1 MATKEEVIEKYKTT
15 YKERLLQ
22 LHTVLSGRMS
32 EEIRKKSFSE
42 KSNQTGIITNVYTST
57 NFFTKEEI
65 WKRRSFPSTGDI
77 IGISG
82 FITGDIT
89 EKIISELNKTTEPY
103 SYIEFVI
110 GVFQTG
116 GRTTDQTGTAQFEFY
131 IESESVYLKLPGKE
145 PEKIFSVLNPGSN
158 QPVPAKSF
166 SDLSTQL
173 SSVQYPITALQSHEK
188 FKKYLDLVNE
198 KLKQQNLLPISQLI
212 GLVGAS
218 VQAFNGLI
226 TGKFSS
232 VLPEPEGWEPSY
244 VLPTPSVPQPPGLS
258 GTSGVSGTL
267 GTTGLSGTSGI
278 SGGVGT
284 TGVSGASS
292 TSSVEDNRKYT
303 SVEAVKDDRV
313 EKQNQGTSGTSGQSA
328 GYKKLA
334 LGNEWFTDG
343 SKNKYAE
350 NSINFAK
357 LNALRKL
364 RSQRLED
371 EAKKSSTEK
380 YKTLALKSGSSGVS
394 GRKETATAPDSQVT
408 TVNQNGTNE
417 VSTSQRGTE
426 TTPSPTTGKND
437 KVAQNQKTELEK
449 QNTIVQR
456 INELVQTLVDPTS
469 IQKEKA
475 KLKATPFPLKSNSG
489 LPDGKTAEVEK
500 NTQENNP
507 DAKSTPSKPA
517 PALKPFGTWKSEPE
531 NKDTSNGIYFRKTIE
546 KKSGITTNIE
556 PQRYKNLFNYGE
568 DVEKMFAG
576 TPKPESPYDVALL
589 LNPVQAGIVNKNI
602 PYTFEEGCEIHA
614 TITRNGYGKDS
625 IDKKQ
630 EGGVGTAGNT
640 NWGYQP
646 FWCGIWVNYCL
657 QKNTNGYEADND
669 FLNISGCDYA
679 IGMYKKNPVNLDACF
694 AIFEADEEQAK
705 KGRLWNRKKELEFLD
720 DNAQPIPNTKTPTPW
735 GSAIANARWEGSI
748 PYYKECLRQNN
759 AGTGKWPDPQ
769 KKLNEAIAELN
780 DVNGKIREIDA
791 KLPSLI
797 SKRTESQTKY
807 GSKNTDFEKWNP
819 NGDGIILYEGITHI
833 GNKWTER
840 GKLIFEVLKKWPGA
854 FITNLDHVEIL
865 LAVNNA
871 GQGLFLGG
879 NTGVKSNLSGA
890 QQRNG
895 DQFGV
900 RPGNIRNW
908 GGKKITFIIKRGEKN
923 PWTVGGL
930 GGKLKKTPVFLEYEK
945 RINEEIGL
953 AEKDQRSV
961 ITDFYKII
969 TEFSIMI

>member
-1 MATKEEVIEKYKTT
+1 MATKEDVIDKYNVV
-15 YKERLLQ
+15 YQERIIQ
-22 LHTVLSGRMS
+22 LHSVLSGRIS
-32 EEIRKKSFSE
+32 EEVRKKSFRE
-42 KSNQTGIITNVYTST
+42 DNRRIGIITTTYTTFNAFSKPYIWDLAGSNKGLGSKILDKLEQKALAEQEKNT
-57 NFFTKEEI
+57 EPFGYVVFEPSLYYSDSHNFKQSEITKV
-65 WKRRSFPSTGDI
+65 SYD
-77 IGISG
+77 
-82 FITGDIT
+82 
-89 EKIISELNKTTEPY
+89 ISE
-103 SYIEFVI
+103 
-110 GVFQTG
+110 
-116 GRTTDQTGTAQFEFY
+116 A
-131 IESESVYLKLPGKE
+131 VYLKLP
-145 PEKIFSVLNPGSN
+145 KIERKSISFVPGLAL
-158 QPVPAKSF
+158 QPISIKTFAE
-166 SDLSTQL
+166 LSTEL
-173 SSVQYPITALQSHEK
+173 SSVQYPIAQLLDTNK
-188 FKKYLDLVNE
+188 FKSYLDLINQE
-198 KLKQQNLLPISQLI
+198 LEDQNLQPIQQLLAI
-212 GLVGAS
+212 VCAT
-218 VQAFNGLI
+218 VEFPNG
-226 TGKFSS
+226 TTDGKFSS
-232 VLPEPEGWEPSY
+232 ILPAPDGWEPNFVS
-244 VLPTPSVPQPPGLS
+244 PTPPPEPTGLS
-258 GTSGVSGTL
+258 GTSGVSGVS

-278 SGGVGT
+278 SGTLTSTETTEGSGT
-284 TGVSGASS
+284 
-292 TSSVEDNRKYT
+292 SVEENKKYT

-313 EKQNQGTSGTSGQSA
+313 EKQNQGTSGQSGS
-328 GYKKLA
+328 YKKLA

-394 GRKETATAPDSQVT
+394 GRKETATEPESQVT
-408 TVNQNGTNE
+408 TVNQNGNTE
-417 VSTSQRGTE
+417 VPASQRGTE
-426 TTPSPTTGKND
+426 TPSPPTTGTNNF
-437 KVAQNQKTELEK
+437 VARNQKTQLEK
-449 QNTIVQR
+449 ENTIVQR

-475 KLKATPFPLKSNSG
+475 KLKATPSPLKSNSG

-500 NTQENNP
+500 NTRENNP

-614 TITRNGYGKDS
+614 TITRNGYGTDS
-625 IDKKQ
+625 IGKKQ
-630 EGGVGTAGNT
+630 EGGEGTAGNT

-657 QKNTNGYEADND
+657 QQNTNGYEADKD
-669 FLNISGCDYA
+669 FKNISGCGYA
-679 IGMYKKNPVNLDACF
+679 IGMYKQNPVNVDACF

-780 DVNGKIREIDA
+780 DVNTKIRELDA

-797 SKRTESQTKY
+797 SKRTESREKY
-807 GSKNTDFEKWNP
+807 GPKNTNFEKWNP
-819 NGDGIILYEGITHI
+819 KGDGIILYEGITHI

-840 GKLIFEVLKKWPGA
+840 GKLIFEVLKQWPGA

-879 NTGVKSNLSGA
+879 NTGVTSNLSGK
-890 QQRNG
+890 QLRNG
-895 DQFGV
+895 DQFGIKA
-900 RPGNIRNW
+900 GNIRNW
-908 GGKKITFIIKRGEKN
+908 GGKEITFIIKRGEKN

-930 GGKLKKTPVFLEYEK
+930 GGTLKKTPVFLEYEN
-945 RINEEIGL
+945 RL
-953 AEKDQRSV
+953 LVEKDTSLINSFYDE
-961 ITDFYKII
+961 ITK
-969 TEFSIMI
+969 FSKMT

>member
-145 PEKIFSVLNPGSN
+145 PEKIFSVLNHAGN

-284 TGVSGASS
+284 TGISGASS

-313 EKQNQGTSGTSGQSA
+313 EKQNQGTSGQSG

-394 GRKETATAPDSQVT
+394 GRKETATEPESQVT
-408 TVNQNGTNE
+408 TVNQNGNTE
-417 VSTSQRGTE
+417 VPASQRGTE
-426 TTPSPTTGKND
+426 MPSPPTTGTNNF
-437 KVAQNQKTELEK
+437 VAQNQKTELEK

-475 KLKATPFPLKSNSG
+475 KLKATPSPLKSNSG

-500 NTQENNP
+500 NTRENNP

-517 PALKPFGTWKSEPE
+517 PELKTFAEWTKLPE
-531 NKDTSNGIYFRKTIE
+531 NKDTSNGVYYRSKEVGTGE
-546 KKSGITTNIE
+546 ITKGIE
-556 PQRYKNLFNYGE
+556 PQRYKNLFNYGS
-568 DVEKMFAG
+568 DVEKMFAE

-589 LNPVQAGIVNKNI
+589 LNPCQAGIVNKNI
-602 PYTFEEGCEIHA
+602 PYTFMEGCETHA
-614 TITRNGYGKDS
+614 TITRAGYSTDS
-625 IDKKQ
+625 IDRKP
-630 EGGVGTAGNT
+630 EGGIGNAGDN
-640 NWGYQP
+640 NWGYEP

-657 QKNTNGYEADND
+657 QKNTNGYEADKD
-669 FLNISGCDYA
+669 FQNIAGCTSA
-679 IGMYKKNPVNLDACF
+679 IEMYKRNPVNVDASF
-694 AIFEADEEQAK
+694 ATFEADESQSK
-705 KGRLWNRKKELEFLD
+705 KGTLWTRKKQLEFLD

-735 GSAIANARWEGSI
+735 GSPIANARWEGSI

-791 KLPSLI
+791 KLSSLI
-797 SKRTESQTKY
+797 SKRTESQEKY
-807 GSKNTDFEKWNP
+807 GSKNTNFEKWNP
-819 NGDGIILYEGITHI
+819 NGDAIILYDGVTHI
-833 GNKWTER
+833 GNDKWTER

-879 NTGVKSNLSGA
+879 NTGVASNLSGK
-890 QQRNG
+890 QLRNG

-900 RPGNIRNW
+900 KAGRIRNW
-908 GGKKITFIIKRGEKN
+908 GGKEITFIIKRGEKN
-923 PWTVGGL
+923 PWTIGGL
-930 GGKLKKTPVFLEYEK
+930 GGSLKKTPVFLEYEK
-945 RINEEIGL
+945 RLN
-953 AEKDQRSV
+953 EKDPSLINTFYNE
-961 ITDFYKII
+961 ITK
-969 TEFSIMI
+969 FSKMT